1 MILSCESVDF
11 VSNQLKLTFL
21 LNEIFL
27 CIFISKKYKFVFLP
41 FFHTAIFVDGQKNLP
56 NSVMLPIGPKLLF
69 NLEIELIRLVL

>member
-11 VSNQLKLTFL
+11 VSDQLKLTFL

-27 CIFISKKYKFVFLP
+27 CIFISKKCKFVFLL